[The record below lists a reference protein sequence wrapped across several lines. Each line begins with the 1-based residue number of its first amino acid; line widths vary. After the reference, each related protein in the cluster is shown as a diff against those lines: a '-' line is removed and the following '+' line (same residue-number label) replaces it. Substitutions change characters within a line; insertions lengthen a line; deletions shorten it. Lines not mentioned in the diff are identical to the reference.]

1 MNRCGLLTAQ
11 KNPVPLKSVEVE
23 LQVKDHVAT
32 VISTLNYQNKEDKPI
47 EALFVFP
54 LPGDAAVCHFSA
66 DIGQTHIV
74 AELKEKQQAREEY
87 DDALSSGQQA
97 FLLEESEQSPD
108 IFSLSVGSLP
118 PGESASIR
126 LQYVIELA
134 VEADGALRFCL
145 PAVLNPRYQPQGS
158 EGPGVPVSSVPAS
171 EIPYSLSFS
180 ARVSSPRPV
189 SKVESSCSLEPL
201 QYLNTDHT
209 EAAVKLAA
217 GHKFDRD
224 VELLIYYKD
233 AHQPSAVVEAGQDSA
248 KPGTLMGDPV
258 VMVSLYPEFP
268 ESVMSKRTSCGE
280 FVFLLDRSGS
290 MRCSTSNWNQQE
302 TCISS
307 ARDTLLLLLKSL
319 PMGCYFNI
327 YGFGSRYDQIFPK
340 SVEYNEKSMEEA
352 LKKVK
357 VMQADLGGTEILQPL
372 QHIYSQPCISNQPRQ
387 LFVFTDGEVG
397 NTKEVLDLVRKNA
410 GSHRCFSFGIGEGAS
425 SALINGLAQEGRG
438 HAQFITG
445 SDRMQAKVMQSLKF
459 ALQPVV
465 KDISVTWDL
474 PKRVSATVL
483 SPPITTIF
491 QGQRSLIYAQ
501 LCGKSSQTDCS
512 VTVNY
517 TLGDHPYESKQQFNL
532 NPAKDTGLTVHRL
545 AARCL
550 ICSLEFKKKE
560 NRGKSDKDMKRKVVK
575 LSVQSGVSSHH
586 TAFIAVN
593 KDNGDAVQGPLV
605 RRNVPTPAKGLSLH
619 RPSEAKNGSVYMALR
634 HHRPMVEELY
644 GSQGL
649 CHPCPDVREMLY
661 GSLARNRE
669 ADPSCSASYT
679 NTPWSRDQPKGF
691 RSFWRSCKLNPVR
704 SKEYI
709 HLRRRS
715 AGLEES
721 QMGTISS
728 SEFYGEMLRAAV
740 PEQPRRDPLLQL
752 VSLQKASGCW
762 LLDAAL
768 ASVLGKTSEEVEKS
782 KTAEVSSEVW
792 ATILALIWLHGFKM
806 EAKDEWE
813 LLAVKAASWVQAQ
826 NAPCVKDCVAAANA
840 LLCCRVKK
848 KALKL

>member
-1 MNRCGLLTAQ
+1 KMVGCGLLTAK

-145 PAVLNPRYQPQGS
+145 PAVLNPRYQPQG
-158 EGPGVPVSSVPAS
+158 PGVPVSSVPAS

-248 KPGTLMGDPV
+248 QPGTLMGDPV

-268 ESVMSKRTSCGE
+268 ESVVSKRASCGE
-280 FVFLLDRSGS
+280 FVFLVDRSGS
-290 MRCSTSNWNQQE
+290 MDCPTNNWNQQE
-302 TCISS
+302 TRISS

-327 YGFGSRYDQIFPK
+327 YGFGSSYDHIFLQ
-340 SVEYNEKSMEEA
+340 SVEYSEKSMEEA

-387 LFVFTDGEVG
+387 EYNYSYSTLYYNFCWLFVYRPASS
-397 NTKEVLDLVRKNA
+397 LNA
-410 GSHRCFSFGIGEGAS
+410 GMTS
-425 SALINGLAQEGRG
+425 
-438 HAQFITG
+438 
-445 SDRMQAKVMQSLKF
+445 
-459 ALQPVV
+459 
-465 KDISVTWDL
+465 
-474 PKRVSATVL
+474 KR
-483 SPPITTIF
+483 
-491 QGQRSLIYAQ
+491 
-501 LCGKSSQTDCS
+501 
-512 VTVNY
+512 
-517 TLGDHPYESKQQFNL
+517 
-532 NPAKDTGLTVHRL
+532 
-545 AARCL
+545 
-550 ICSLEFKKKE
+550 
-560 NRGKSDKDMKRKVVK
+560 
-575 LSVQSGVSSHH
+575 
-586 TAFIAVN
+586 
-593 KDNGDAVQGPLV
+593 
-605 RRNVPTPAKGLSLH
+605 
-619 RPSEAKNGSVYMALR
+619 ALR
-634 HHRPMVEELY
+634 R
-644 GSQGL
+644 
-649 CHPCPDVREMLY
+649 
-661 GSLARNRE
+661 
-669 ADPSCSASYT
+669 
-679 NTPWSRDQPKGF
+679 
-691 RSFWRSCKLNPVR
+691 
-704 SKEYI
+704 
-709 HLRRRS
+709 
-715 AGLEES
+715 AG
-721 QMGTISS
+721 
-728 SEFYGEMLRAAV
+728 
-740 PEQPRRDPLLQL
+740 QPRRDPLLQL

-782 KTAEVSSEVW
+782 KPAEVSSEVW

-806 EAKDEWE
+806 DAKDEWE

-826 NAPCVKDCVAAANA
+826 NAPCVKDCVDASNA
-840 LLCCRVKK
+840 LLGCRVHKE
-848 KALKL
+848 ALGL